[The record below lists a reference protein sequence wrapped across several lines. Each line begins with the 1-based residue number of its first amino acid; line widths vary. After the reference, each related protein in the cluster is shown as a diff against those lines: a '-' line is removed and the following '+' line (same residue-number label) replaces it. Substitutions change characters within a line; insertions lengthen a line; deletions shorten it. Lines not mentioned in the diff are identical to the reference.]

1 MKTALRVVAVLGI
14 MLVIATFNGVEVNAQ
29 ENLTDEQILE
39 LYKGLRVADVCDG
52 MDMVGLRDAGTM
64 DANIE
69 PLWRDVENF
78 GHRFSGIAV
87 TARYVPT
94 NKVIKNPMEK
104 TEFQQWEGN
113 WYTTISD
120 EPYTI
125 LLKKG
130 SVVVLDVQG
139 DGDVGSVGSF
149 NALLWISKG
158 AVGIVSNGGI
168 RDIDE
173 IVKEKI
179 PVYLDYM
186 ERGRGIRPGRNE
198 IESVNKPVTVG
209 GVLVRSG
216 DVVVADGD
224 GVIIVPREYAK
235 PVAEFAL
242 EIMNKDKSGR
252 KGLYEQLNIPLD
264 NTVQ

>member
-1 MKTALRVVAVLGI
+1 MKALLIMTLSVAFIALPVVA
-14 MLVIATFNGVEVNAQ
+14 Q
-29 ENLTDEQILE
+29 EKLTDEQILA
-39 LYKGLRVADVCDG
+39 LYEGLRVADVCDG
-52 MDMVGLRDAGTM
+52 MDFVGLRDAGTM
-64 DANIE
+64 DASIE
-69 PLWRDVENF
+69 PLWRDTESF
-78 GHRFSGIAV
+78 RHRFCGIAV

-94 NKVIKNPMEK
+94 NRVVKNPMDKE
-104 TEFQQWEGN
+104 EFKKWEGE

-120 EPYTI
+120 EPFTP
-125 LLKKG
+125 LLKSG

-149 NALLWISKG
+149 NALFWVSKG
-158 AVGIVSNGGI
+158 ARGIVSNGGI

-198 IESVNKPVTVG
+198 IESVNKPVTIG

-216 DVVVADGD
+216 DVIVADGD
-224 GVIIVPREYAK
+224 GVIVVPREYAK
-235 PVAEFAL
+235 PVAEYAH
-242 EIMNKDKSGR
+242 EILKSDKAGR

-264 NTVQ
+264 QTVQ